1 MTQQTWSIDAVP
13 ETHRGIVEGI
23 TSRRPP
29 EEYWVCYGRP
39 GNFVTYVRNVLLAMP
54 LIGVGLFIV
63 LAGLAGLAFLLS
75 ETESPVPIT
84 WLAFLGTFGT
94 IGLATGCCFLPMYGI
109 PTAIFF
115 WRHRALERRPERNAV
130 ALGPDGVMTITE
142 SPFGTRVVLRPWD
155 MIQQPQLRTFMA
167 LEHTLAFGPDLL
179 SPGLGD
185 NYDAPLSVVIQAIQ
199 AAQGEL
205 REGRPVNGEAIRRA
219 VDPAVH
225 HGKPIGEV
233 PLQLVVSEPVPEPIG
248 QMADRLASGEPVWG
262 ARIHRWNRTARS
274 LLIVAVAMLLSLPL
288 LLPVFIMMP
297 IFLYCF
303 LYRGE
308 KKGWFLAFLPDGLVA
323 RDGAGTRA
331 IPWAQ
336 LEGVSQQGAKAVV
349 ATPQG
354 DIVFDCEPYGLKA
367 EEFAQRCEALR
378 RASGT

>member
-1 MTQQTWSIDAVP
+1 M
-13 ETHRGIVEGI
+13 
-23 TSRRPP
+23 
-29 EEYWVCYGRP
+29 
-39 GNFVTYVRNVLLAMP
+39 
-54 LIGVGLFIV
+54 
-63 LAGLAGLAFLLS
+63 
-75 ETESPVPIT
+75 
-84 WLAFLGTFGT
+84 
-94 IGLATGCCFLPMYGI
+94 
-109 PTAIFF
+109 
-115 WRHRALERRPERNAV
+115 
-130 ALGPDGVMTITE
+130 
-142 SPFGTRVVLRPWD
+142 
-155 MIQQPQLRTFMA
+155 
-167 LEHTLAFGPDLL
+167 
-179 SPGLGD
+179 
-185 NYDAPLSVVIQAIQ
+185 IQAIQ

>member
-75 ETESPVPIT
+75 EAESPVPIT

-115 WRHRALERRPERNAV
+115 WRHRALERRPERNAL

-185 NYDAPLSVVIQAIQ
+185 NYDAPAVRGDSGDTGCTRG
-199 AAQGEL
+199 AA
-205 REGRPVNGEAIRRA
+205 RRP
-219 VDPAVH
+219 
-225 HGKPIGEV
+225 
-233 PLQLVVSEPVPEPIG
+233 
-248 QMADRLASGEPVWG
+248 
-262 ARIHRWNRTARS
+262 AR
-274 LLIVAVAMLLSLPL
+274 
-288 LLPVFIMMP
+288 
-297 IFLYCF
+297 
-303 LYRGE
+303 
-308 KKGWFLAFLPDGLVA
+308 
-323 RDGAGTRA
+323 
-331 IPWAQ
+331 
-336 LEGVSQQGAKAVV
+336 
-349 ATPQG
+349 
-354 DIVFDCEPYGLKA
+354 
-367 EEFAQRCEALR
+367 QR
-378 RASGT
+378 